1 MRIDD
6 FLATSAISL
15 GVGQILVH
23 LKDVY
28 VTDDVGSYSMSS
40 ILIGIIS
47 SVLWLI
53 YQARKGANYSVAYIS
68 AFFVSQLYI
77 LQRLVSK
84 LKTKSEMN

>member
-6 FLATSAISL
+6 FLAMSAISL

-23 LKDVY
+23 IKDVY
-28 VTDDVGSYSMSS
+28 VSDDVSSYSIQSV
-40 ILIGIIS
+40 LIGITS

-53 YQARKGANYSVAYIS
+53 YQARKGANYSVVYMS
-68 AFFVSQLYI
+68 AFLVSQLYI

>member
-6 FLATSAISL
+6 FLAMSAISL

-23 LKDVY
+23 IKDVY
-28 VTDDVGSYSMSS
+28 VSDDVSSYSIQSV
-40 ILIGIIS
+40 LIGITS

-53 YQARKGANYSVAYIS
+53 YQARKGANYSVVYMS
-68 AFFVSQLYI
+68 AFLISQLYI

>member
-1 MRIDD
+1 MRTDD
-6 FLATSAISL
+6 FLAMSAISL

-28 VTDDVGSYSMSS
+28 VSDDVSSYSMQS
-40 ILIGIIS
+40 ILIGITS

-53 YQARKGANYSVAYIS
+53 YQARKGANYSVVYMS
-68 AFFVSQLYI
+68 AFLVSQLYI

>member
-1 MRIDD
+1 MRVDD
-6 FLATSAISL
+6 FLAMSAISL

-23 LKDVY
+23 IKDVY
-28 VTDDVGSYSMSS
+28 VSDDVSSYSIQSV
-40 ILIGIIS
+40 LIGITS

-53 YQARKGANYSVAYIS
+53 YQARKGANYSVVYMS
-68 AFFVSQLYI
+68 AFLVSQLYI

>member
-6 FLATSAISL
+6 FLAMSAISL

-23 LKDVY
+23 IKDVY
-28 VTDDVGSYSMSS
+28 VSDDVSSYSIQSV
-40 ILIGIIS
+40 LIGITS

-53 YQARKGANYSVAYIS
+53 YQARKGANYSEVYMS
-68 AFFVSQLYI
+68 AFLVSQLYI

>member
-6 FLATSAISL
+6 FLAMSAISL

-23 LKDVY
+23 IKDIY
-28 VTDDVGSYSMSS
+28 VTDDVSSYSIQSL
-40 ILIGIIS
+40 LIGITS

-53 YQARKGANYSVAYIS
+53 YQARKGANYSVVYMS
-68 AFFVSQLYI
+68 AFLVSQLYI

>member
-6 FLATSAISL
+6 FLAMSAISL

-23 LKDVY
+23 IKDIY
-28 VTDDVGSYSMSS
+28 VTDDVSSYSIQSL
-40 ILIGIIS
+40 LIGITS
-47 SVLWLI
+47 SVLWLV
-53 YQARKGANYSVAYIS
+53 YQARKGANYSVVYMS
-68 AFFVSQLYI
+68 AFLVSQLYI